1 MLWQVQQQ
9 EEEKYSELTQHSFI
23 SLINLQIKHRNISR
37 IGFDP
42 LNLFFKLI
50 TYYSKFFRTSKHH
63 NAHNHSDIRYK
74 QFILYKQMDNFFFF
88 IGTCT
93 YIFRVQISLYGKYNV
108 VPKRSKNLR
117 KQNPKTKRSQK
128 NHNFQIKT
136 QTQKI
141 PNRYH
146 STRCSAV
153 VTSAARCSPLPELLL
168 SLAGRWTIVAGSL
181 SLA

>member
-1 MLWQVQQQ
+1 M
-9 EEEKYSELTQHSFI
+9 
-23 SLINLQIKHRNISR
+23 
-37 IGFDP
+37 
-42 LNLFFKLI
+42 LI
-50 TYYSKFFRTSKHH
+50 TTVISDTNNLYYINKWTT
-63 NAHNHSDIRYK
+63 
-74 QFILYKQMDNFFFF
+74 FFF

-141 PNRYH
+141 PNQYH

-153 VTSAARCSPLPELLL
+153 VTAAARCSPLPELLL

-181 SLA
+181 SLARKLSVFLFFL

>member
-74 QFILYKQMDNFFFF
+74 QFILYKQMDNFFFLLALADIYSEF
-88 IGTCT
+88 KSVCMENIML
-93 YIFRVQISLYGKYNV
+93 F
-108 VPKRSKNLR
+108 
-117 KQNPKTKRSQK
+117 QNEVRT
-128 NHNFQIKT
+128 
-136 QTQKI
+136 
-141 PNRYH
+141 
-146 STRCSAV
+146 
-153 VTSAARCSPLPELLL
+153 
-168 SLAGRWTIVAGSL
+168 
-181 SLA
+181 